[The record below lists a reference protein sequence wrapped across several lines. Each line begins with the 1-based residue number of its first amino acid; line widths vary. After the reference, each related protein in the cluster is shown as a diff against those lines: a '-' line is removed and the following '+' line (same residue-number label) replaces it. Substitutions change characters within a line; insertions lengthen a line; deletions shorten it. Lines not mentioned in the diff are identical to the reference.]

1 MPVTNVL
8 TKLFESLGASW
19 RGYERLWVVF
29 WIYYV
34 PVVIVLGF
42 LPEDPPNAW
51 YLWVPITIVPLIW
64 LVWIMVSLWRCAY
77 ATDYRILGHL
87 VRLNVF
93 FGVVVALFYLYWIAV
108 GILTS

>member
-1 MPVTNVL
+1 MTNLV
-8 TKLFESLGASW
+8 TKLVESLGASW

-34 PVVIVLGF
+34 PVFIGLGF
-42 LPEDPPNAW
+42 LPENPPNEW
-51 YLWVPITIVPLIW
+51 YLWIPFTVIPLVW

-93 FGVVVALFYLYWIAV
+93 LGTAVALFYLSLILIGIIA
-108 GILTS
+108 S

>member
-1 MPVTNVL
+1 VTNFL
-8 TKLFESLGASW
+8 TRFAESIGASW
-19 RGYERLWVVF
+19 RGYERLWIVF

-34 PVVIVLGF
+34 PVAIVLLVAPGISSN
-42 LPEDPPNAW
+42 EW
-51 YLWVPITIVPLIW
+51 YLWVPVTVITLVW

-93 FGVVVALFYLYWIAV
+93 VGLAIFLFDVALVLVSA
-108 GILTS
+108 LARQS